1 MTTRVPRVWCISPR
15 RKTLLFSGQQQ
26 SWTLPARLPQHKAQA
41 GAMRNICW
49 DWQARCVS
57 WDKTIHMYS
66 PSNGI
71 CWPSAITRPP
81 LINHREMHASEVL
94 RDSTWQPCLNNWPN
108 SQPLPPAN
116 PGITARANAGSVKFR
131 SAGRTLVP
139 QCRRIG
145 TVMTITINNELLQYI
160 DPLTAN
166 EYAALER
173 SLQAEGCRDALV
185 LWGDILVDGHNRYE
199 ICRKHGIEFKTV
211 QNTAFKSIDDV
222 MLWMIDNQ
230 LGRRSV
236 TDFQRGV
243 LALRK
248 RDIIAARVKAEMD
261 ASIESASAYA
271 PIDDGAAKS
280 TDEPGI
286 PSASIKTRED
296 IARVAGISSNTVG
309 QIEKIRKTAA
319 PELVEAV
326 RAGTISISAAAAVAS
341 LPSDEQINAVAGSKK
356 ELRQAAKMVRE
367 QQAANRTPRTPPAP
381 RAQSEDGEADN
392 DAPFSGSSPVGSND
406 PVALRAEI
414 AALHARITALT
425 AENQALQ
432 AEVDALRG
440 VAA

>member
-1 MTTRVPRVWCISPR
+1 M
-15 RKTLLFSGQQQ
+15 
-26 SWTLPARLPQHKAQA
+26 
-41 GAMRNICW
+41 N
-49 DWQARCVS
+49 
-57 WDKTIHMYS
+57 
-66 PSNGI
+66 
-71 CWPSAITRPP
+71 
-81 LINHREMHASEVL
+81 
-94 RDSTWQPCLNNWPN
+94 
-108 SQPLPPAN
+108 
-116 PGITARANAGSVKFR
+116 
-131 SAGRTLVP
+131 
-139 QCRRIG
+139 
-145 TVMTITINNELLQYI
+145 ITINNELLQYI

-173 SLQAEGCRDALV
+173 SLLAEGCRDALV
-185 LWGDILVDGHNRYE
+185 LWGEVLVDGHNRYE

-211 QNTAFKSIDDV
+211 QNASFASIDDV

-248 RDIIAARVKAEMD
+248 RDIIAARVKSEMD
-261 ASIESASAYA
+261 ASIESKDASAYE
-271 PIDDGAAKS
+271 PVGDGAAKPAEDAA
-280 TDEPGI
+280 TPAI

-326 RAGTISISAAAAVAS
+326 RAGTISINAAAAVAS
-341 LPSDEQINAVAGSKK
+341 LPNDEQVNAVAGGKK
-356 ELRQAAKMVRE
+356 ELRQAAKLVRE
-367 QQAANRTPRTPPAP
+367 QQAANRTPRIP
-381 RAQSEDGEADN
+381 RPRVDDGEAD
-392 DAPFSGSSPVGSND
+392 DGAPFSDSTPVGSND

-414 AALHARITALT
+414 AALNARIAALT

>member
-1 MTTRVPRVWCISPR
+1 M
-15 RKTLLFSGQQQ
+15 
-26 SWTLPARLPQHKAQA
+26 
-41 GAMRNICW
+41 N
-49 DWQARCVS
+49 
-57 WDKTIHMYS
+57 
-66 PSNGI
+66 
-71 CWPSAITRPP
+71 
-81 LINHREMHASEVL
+81 
-94 RDSTWQPCLNNWPN
+94 
-108 SQPLPPAN
+108 
-116 PGITARANAGSVKFR
+116 
-131 SAGRTLVP
+131 
-139 QCRRIG
+139 
-145 TVMTITINNELLQYI
+145 ITINDELLQYI

-173 SLQAEGCRDALV
+173 SLLAEGCRDALV
-185 LWGDILVDGHNRYE
+185 LWGEVLVDGHNRYE
-199 ICRKHGIEFKTV
+199 ICRKHDIDFKTV
-211 QNTAFKSIDDV
+211 QNTSFASIDDV

-248 RDIIAARVKAEMD
+248 RDIISARVKAEMD
-261 ASIESASAYA
+261 ASIASKDASAYE
-271 PIDDGAAKS
+271 PVGDGAAKS
-280 TDEPGI
+280 AEEAPPNAAI

-326 RAGTISISAAAAVAS
+326 RAGTISINAAAAVAS
-341 LPSDEQINAVAGSKK
+341 LPSNEQVNAVAGGKK
-356 ELRQAAKMVRE
+356 ELRQAAKLVRE
-367 QQAANRTPRTPPAP
+367 QQAANRTPRVP
-381 RAQSEDGEADN
+381 RVQSEDGASD
-392 DAPFSGSSPVGSND
+392 DGTDDGAPFSGSSPVGSND

-414 AALHARITALT
+414 AALNARIAALT